1 MNLRP
6 LGQSAWSSTRIC
18 VRLPKTQQLG
28 PECWVIHRNMCLA
41 VIVIVIVIN
50 FNNQSGRRRVR
61 NIHYQ
66 LCIIS
71 VSLLTHVISI
81 AAGWARA
88 TWNERSSNVT
98 ANDVEGCSWA
108 ADGPANTAVA
118 VKKLDSFGSFES
130 KSCLWSFF
138 LFFLTRFRK
147 IASCFTRFMSHSIS
161 LSLSYRLLFWIWHN
175 FRIRMMSVMRVT
187 WNSPCSADWRGVH
200 TERSSK
206 HE

>member
-1 MNLRP
+1 MHCKVIPVFKSFLTQLFLFSKKATTKAKNTVCTFTRLTKTCSPSHHFPLLCNSMLLWICGP

-18 VRLPKTQQLG
+18 VHLPKTQQLG
-28 PECWVIHRNMCLA
+28 PECWVIHKNMCLA

-50 FNNQSGRRRVR
+50 FNNRSGRRRMS

-138 LFFLTRFRK
+138 LF
-147 IASCFTRFMSHSIS
+147 
-161 LSLSYRLLFWIWHN
+161 LSDPLS
-175 FRIRMMSVMRVT
+175 
-187 WNSPCSADWRGVH
+187 
-200 TERSSK
+200 
-206 HE
+206 

>member
-6 LGQSAWSSTRIC
+6 LGQSAGSSTRIC
-18 VRLPKTQQLG
+18 VHLPKTQQLG

-88 TWNERSSNVT
+88 TWNEMSSNVT
-98 ANDVEGCSWA
+98 ANDVDGCSWS
-108 ADGPANTAVA
+108 ADGPAATAVA
-118 VKKLDSFGSFES
+118 VKKLDSFGSFER

-138 LFFLTRFRK
+138 FFLCDPL
-147 IASCFTRFMSHSIS
+147 SYDRFMFHSIYVSLDFS
-161 LSLSYRLLFWIWHN
+161 LSLLPLTVLNWTSLCALHGIVHVVQTEGGCTRKDRQN
-175 FRIRMMSVMRVT
+175 MS
-187 WNSPCSADWRGVH
+187 N
-200 TERSSK
+200 
-206 HE
+206 